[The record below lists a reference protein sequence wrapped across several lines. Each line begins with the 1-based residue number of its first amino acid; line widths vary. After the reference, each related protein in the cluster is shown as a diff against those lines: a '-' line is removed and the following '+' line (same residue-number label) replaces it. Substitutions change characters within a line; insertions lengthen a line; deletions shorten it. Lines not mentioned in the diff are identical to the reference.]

1 MLSFLSQYP
10 IGYYLKTFTNP
21 KRKACNIGLYLSPDV
36 TMMLL
41 KKKNPT
47 FWSGRLKET
56 PGAPTLE
63 NTVPRGGAG
72 IVGAMLPTTYRK
84 EIVQKQGLDKFNDV
98 TIIVDDPESYTQ
110 PYSVTTFETA
120 GELESVL
127 IKDPG
132 SIISAWKNYSQNR
145 EFIWE
150 ILSPDMTVLR
160 EGARLPKKVILC
172 GFPEERAI
180 YTAKWLESMNNEL
193 VDLIPVVPAIL
204 RWAVENGPEEG
215 FFLLIQNANEIAI
228 SYIEKKQVQMIN
240 TQKTKEGFTTDEIA
254 DVNELVAEI
263 GRDTPTPIWCWGIM
277 PGSTAYAKLSARYPL
292 IKSLTA
298 EELQKIKPLEI
309 VNNDEPI
316 VEREAWLLDAMM
328 G

>member
-1 MLSFLSQYP
+1 
-10 IGYYLKTFTNP
+10 
-21 KRKACNIGLYLSPDV
+21 
-36 TMMLL
+36 
-41 KKKNPT
+41 
-47 FWSGRLKET
+47 
-56 PGAPTLE
+56 
-63 NTVPRGGAG
+63 
-72 IVGAMLPTTYRK
+72 
-84 EIVQKQGLDKFNDV
+84 
-98 TIIVDDPESYTQ
+98 
-110 PYSVTTFETA
+110 
-120 GELESVL
+120 
-127 IKDPG
+127 
-132 SIISAWKNYSQNR
+132 
-145 EFIWE
+145 
-150 ILSPDMTVLR
+150 
-160 EGARLPKKVILC
+160 
-172 GFPEERAI
+172 
-180 YTAKWLESMNNEL
+180 MNNEL